1 MEVKASG
8 CVFLSV
14 STGRILLQLRSRKVS
29 HPGTWAFWGGKAHK
43 EERPIETLYREL
55 HEELGNIPAVI
66 KIYPLH
72 QYKAKNNS
80 FFYNTFIVVTYNEF
94 VPILNEESSG
104 YCWVDIGNWPKPL
117 HNGAKGI
124 LYNKGLIK
132 DIRATYNMAISEKE
146 ETASW
151 WWDLKKSLSKKI
163 QVKSL
168 PQ

>member
-55 HEELGNIPAVI
+55 QEEIGNIPAVV

-80 FFYNTFIVVTYNEF
+80 FFYNTFIVVAYKEF
-94 VPILNEESSG
+94 VPILNDESSG

-117 HNGAKGI
+117 HNGAKSI
-124 LYNKGLIK
+124 LYNRGLVK

-146 ETASW
+146 DTASW
-151 WWDLKKSLSKKI
+151 WWELKTQLSKKI
-163 QVKSL
+163 QVKPPL
-168 PQ
+168 